1 MYRIAQLRAERNMR
15 QIELA
20 QRAGISQPFLHDLEY
35 GMRGASHDTL
45 KKIANALECTIED
58 LKGEPDRTAV

>member
-1 MYRIAQLRAERNMR
+1 MYKIAQLRMQRNMR

-35 GMRGASHDTL
+35 GMRGASYDTL
-45 KKIANALECTIED
+45 KKIAEVLECSVED
-58 LKGEPDRTAV
+58 LKGETDKPA